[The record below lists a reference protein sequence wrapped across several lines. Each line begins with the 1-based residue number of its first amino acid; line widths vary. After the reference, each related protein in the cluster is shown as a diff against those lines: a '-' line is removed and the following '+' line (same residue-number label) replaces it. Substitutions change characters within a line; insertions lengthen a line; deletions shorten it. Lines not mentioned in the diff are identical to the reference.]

1 LNDFYGEER
10 NSAWKMFISALV
22 GSIIGA
28 VIVGV
33 MVAVFIPGHMMQ
45 NAENQQVSQIQSD
58 SNTSVAN
65 TLNSVN
71 TINNNNA
78 VASLIDYTAE
88 SQPIVKV
95 NKTAG
100 PAVVKI
106 ETKQE
111 GIVYSF
117 FGMMPIVTESSG
129 NGSGVIID
137 EAGYVLTNNHVIQ
150 GVNEINVILSDGR
163 TFAAEIVG
171 TDTYTDL
178 AVLKIDGENLP
189 VAELGDSDELM
200 VGETAIA
207 IGNPYGF
214 DHTVTS
220 GIISAL
226 NRSLEKDDGS
236 GIIMEGLIQ
245 VDTPINPGNSG
256 GALLTLS
263 GKVVG
268 INTAIIADAQGIG
281 FAIPINTAKEVAQ
294 EILQYGKVR
303 RPYSGINEIMEVTQN
318 IAYRYGLPVTNGL
331 LIASLDR
338 NSPAV
343 TAGLTVQDII
353 TEINGKAVSSVD
365 DLRNAVYK
373 AKIGDQLELTVI
385 NGRTGNKR
393 IIQLVLGEM

>member
-1 LNDFYGEER
+1 MNDFYGEER